1 MEFGVLDFL
10 TLMGALGFFIFG
22 MKVMSEG
29 IQKVAG
35 NQMRQVLG
43 GMTAN
48 RFSGVG
54 SGFLTTAMVQS
65 SSATTVMIVSFVN
78 AGLLNLRQ
86 AIGVIMGANI
96 GTTMTAWFIVLLGF
110 SPYAIYEYALPIL
123 AFGLPML
130 FLNNKNL
137 KNWGELI
144 IGFALL
150 FLGLGTLNESMFSMG
165 PELVSSLTSLTE
177 MGVLSVVLFLF
188 LGSILTVVLQ
198 SSSAAL
204 VITMVLCLNG
214 LPFEL
219 GAATI
224 LGENIGTTVT
234 ANMAAL
240 VGNISAKRAARA
252 HFIFN
257 VIGVVWMLFFFGSFL
272 QGIDMLM
279 APTSMGSPFHIDN
292 SYAVVYGLAIF
303 HTAFNFINVLI
314 LVWLVPYIE
323 RIVTQLVPSRG
334 DDDTIFH
341 LEYISTGLM
350 GTPELSLLEAYKETS
365 RFSAITAKM
374 NRMFMQLLEETD
386 SAERQRLLDKIKK
399 YEEITDRVEVE
410 INNYLSNLSDGTV
423 SMGTSSKIRA
433 LLSIASDMER
443 IGDLYYQMSKR
454 IERKNNNKIYFLP
467 EQRDNLKELLELVER
482 AFEVMIKN
490 LSSESEKVDLTEAKN
505 AELEI
510 NEYRNKIRKKHL
522 KNLEKGVYSIKS
534 GLYYSDIFQYAE
546 KVGDHIINISEA
558 YSGEV

>member
-1 MEFGVLDFL
+1 MQFGVLEFL
-10 TLMGALGFFIFG
+10 TLLGALGFFIFG

-35 NQMRQVLG
+35 SQMRHVLG
-43 GMTAN
+43 AMTAN
-48 RFSGVG
+48 RFAGVG
-54 SGFLTTAMVQS
+54 SGFLTTALVQS

-96 GTTMTAWFIVLLGF
+96 GTTMTAWFIVILGF
-110 SPYAIYEYALPIL
+110 SPFAIYDYALPVL

-130 FLNNKNL
+130 FLNNKNIN
-137 KNWGELI
+137 NWGEVI

-150 FLGLGTLNESMFSMG
+150 FIGLGALNSSVYKID
-165 PELVSSLTSLTE
+165 PEVLAIFRDLTE
-177 MGVLSVVLFLF
+177 MGVLSILLFLF

-204 VITMVLCLNG
+204 VLTLVLCLNG

-234 ANMAAL
+234 ANLASL

-252 HFIFN
+252 HFLVN
-257 VIGVVWMLFFFGSFL
+257 AIGIVWMVLVFGLFL
-272 QGIDMLM
+272 RGIDALLE
-279 APTSMGSPFHIDN
+279 PTALGSPMN
-292 SYAVVYGLAIF
+292 SDDPYAVIYGLAVF
-303 HTAFNFINVLI
+303 HTSFNFINVLFLMWTI
-314 LVWLVPYIE
+314 PSIE
-323 RIVTQLVPSRG
+323 RIVTRVIPDRG
-334 DDDTIFH
+334 EEPAFH

-365 RFSAITAKM
+365 RFSTITAKM
-374 NRMFMQLLEETD
+374 NGMMRQLLEETD
-386 SAERQRLLDKIKK
+386 SKERRSLHDRIRK
-399 YEEITDRVEVE
+399 YEDITDRVEVE
-410 INNYLSNLSDGTV
+410 ISNYLSNLSEGTI
-423 SMGTSSKIRA
+423 SMRTSAKVRG
-433 LLSIASDMER
+433 LLSIANDLER

-454 IERKNNNKIYFLP
+454 IERKNKNKIYFLP
-467 EQRDNLKELLELVER
+467 DQRENLKHMFSLLDTAMDIMVE
-482 AFEVMIKN
+482 N
-490 LSSESEKVDLTEAKN
+490 LRTESDKVNLDVARQ
-505 AELEI
+505 AEDEI
-510 NEYRNKIRKKHL
+510 NTFRDKLRKKHL

-546 KVGDHIINISEA
+546 KVGDHIMSISEA
-558 YSGEV
+558 YTGEI

>member
-1 MEFGVLDFL
+1 MDIGVLDFL
-10 TLMGALGFFIFG
+10 TLLGALGFFIFG

-35 NQMRQVLG
+35 SQMRQVLG

-48 RFSGVG
+48 RVAGVG
-54 SGFLTTAMVQS
+54 SGFITTALVQS

-96 GTTMTAWFIVLLGF
+96 GTTMTAWFIVILGF
-110 SPYAIYEYALPIL
+110 SPWAIFDYALPVL

-130 FLNNKNL
+130 FLNNRNL
-137 KNWGELI
+137 NNWGEVV

-150 FLGLGTLNESMFSMG
+150 FLGLGALKGSLDVMNIDLLQTLEG
-165 PELVSSLTSLTE
+165 LTD

-204 VITMVLCLNG
+204 VLTFTLCLNG

-224 LGENIGTTVT
+224 LGENLGTTVT
-234 ANMAAL
+234 ANLASL
-240 VGNISAKRAARA
+240 SGNVSAKRAARA
-252 HFIFN
+252 HFIIN
-257 VIGVVWMLFFFGSFL
+257 AIGVLWMLLVFELFL
-272 QGIDMLM
+272 NGIDLLM
-279 APTSMGSPFHIDN
+279 RNLAMGSPYVADG
-292 SYAVVYGLAIF
+292 SYAVVFGLALF
-303 HTAFNFINVLI
+303 HTFFNFTNVLLLI
-314 LVWLVPYIE
+314 WPVSYIE
-323 RIVTQLVPSRG
+323 RLVTRLVPSRG
-334 DDDTIFH
+334 DDTIFH

-365 RFSAITAKM
+365 RFSALTAKM
-374 NRMFMQLLEETD
+374 NGMLMSLLDETD
-386 SAERQRLLDKIKK
+386 SKKRRKLLEKIKK

-410 INNYLSNLSDGTV
+410 ISNYLSKLSEGTI
-423 SMGTSSKIRA
+423 SMRTSAKVRG
-433 LLSIASDMER
+433 LLSIAGDLER

-454 IERKNNNKIYFLP
+454 LERKNHNKIYFLP
-467 EQRDNLKELLELVER
+467 EQRENLKQILQLVDKG
-482 AFEVMIKN
+482 FEVMVAN
-490 LSSESEKVDLTEAKN
+490 MNTESDKVTMDKALTIEH
-505 AELEI
+505 EI
-510 NEYRNKIRKKHL
+510 NELRDALRKKHL

-534 GLYYSDIFQYAE
+534 GLYYSDLFQFAE
-546 KVGDHIINISEA
+546 KVGDHLINISEA
-558 YSGEV
+558 YTGKV

>member
-1 MEFGVLDFL
+1 MEFGVLEFL
-10 TLMGALGFFIFG
+10 TLLGALGFFIFG

-35 NQMRQVLG
+35 SKMRQVLG

-48 RFSGVG
+48 RFAGVG
-54 SGFLTTAMVQS
+54 SGFITTALVQS

-110 SPYAIYEYALPIL
+110 SPLAVYDFALPVL

-130 FLNNKNL
+130 FLNNKNFN
-137 KNWGELI
+137 NWGEVI

-150 FLGLGTLNESMFSMG
+150 FLGLSALNNSMFNMD
-165 PELVSSLTSLTE
+165 PQLLTALQGLTD
-177 MGVLSVVLFLF
+177 MGVLSVILFLF

-204 VITMVLCLNG
+204 VLTLVLCLNG

-234 ANMAAL
+234 ANLAAL
-240 VGNISAKRAARA
+240 AGNISAKRAARA

-257 VIGVVWMLFFFGSFL
+257 VIGVVWMVMVFGLFL
-272 QGIDMLM
+272 NAIDYFMSSTTL
-279 APTSMGSPFHIDN
+279 GSPTNTDN
-292 SYAVVYGLAIF
+292 RFSVIYGLAIF
-303 HTAFNFINVLI
+303 HTAFNFINVLF
-314 LVWLVPYIE
+314 LVWLVPFIE
-323 RIVTQLVPSRG
+323 RVVIKLVPQRG
-334 DDDTIFH
+334 DDPIFH

-365 RFSAITAKM
+365 RFSALTAKM
-374 NRMFMQLLEETD
+374 NNMMRSLLEETD
-386 SAERQRLLDKIKK
+386 AKERRRLLDKISK

-410 INNYLSNLSDGTV
+410 ISNYLSNISEGTI
-423 SMGTSSKIRA
+423 SMRTSAKVRS
-433 LLSIASDMER
+433 LLSIANDLER

-467 EQRDNLKELLELVER
+467 EQRENLKELLLLVEK
-482 AFEVMIKN
+482 AMDIMVEN
-490 LSSESEKVDLTEAKN
+490 LSTESDKVNLEAAQQ
-505 AELEI
+505 AEQAI
-510 NEYRNKIRKKHL
+510 NELRDKMRKKHL

-534 GLYYSDIFQYAE
+534 GLYYSDLFQYAE
-546 KVGDHIINISEA
+546 KVGDHVINISEA
-558 YSGEV
+558 YTGKI